1 MCICMTHKG
10 CNFLSLE
17 NSAGFP
23 LKGLNFVTNRH
34 VITTLWRRIVI
45 LTRITVY
52 RHIKSWNFWKPV
64 RFSQRNPPLTEI
76 KYSQNKFTRVM
87 IFLTLTCPSKVLINH
102 ESKLLSHTQTL
113 KQHKHR
119 KCVLSWRTNSRQ
131 IQEYHDPAKN
141 AQPFSHLF
149 SCSETNVRF

>member
-1 MCICMTHKG
+1 M
-10 CNFLSLE
+10 
-17 NSAGFP
+17 
-23 LKGLNFVTNRH
+23 NFVTNRH
-34 VITTLWRRIVI
+34 VITTLWRKIVI

-102 ESKLLSHTQTL
+102 ESKLLSRTQTL

-119 KCVLSWRTNSRQ
+119 KCVLSWRTVDKSRNTT
-131 IQEYHDPAKN
+131 IQPRMH
-141 AQPFSHLF
+141 SHF
-149 SCSETNVRF
+149 HICSHALKLMCHFEQGWSNFTLLNTRHLLAYDG